1 MGIDIVA
8 GGRRTKH
15 KTRATPKSENVY
27 IRLLVKLYE
36 FLARRTNAN
45 FNGIVLQR
53 LKASK
58 SNRSPLGLARLA
70 RYMKGQDGKIA
81 VLVGT
86 VTDDTRLAALPVP
99 KLRIC
104 ALRVTETA
112 RARILANGGEVL
124 TFDQLAMLEPKG
136 SNTVLLRGRRTARE
150 ANRYFGNP
158 GKPGGHVKPRVSVN
172 GRNFEKA
179 RGRRASRAFKL

>member
-1 MGIDIVA
+1 MRNLHLVVGVA
-8 GGRRTKH
+8 GSDRPTWHPVCSSNIHSTHTSTPLSHYLFSALYHAPACTQQPLTRRSLS
-15 KTRATPKSENVY
+15 RSLSIAQ
-27 IRLLVKLYE
+27 LYE

-124 TFDQLAMLEPKG
+124 H
-136 SNTVLLRGRRTARE
+136 LLTTTHTCARFSPHHE
-150 ANRYFGNP
+150 EEQQQAQ
-158 GKPGGHVKPRVSVN
+158 
-172 GRNFEKA
+172 
-179 RGRRASRAFKL
+179 